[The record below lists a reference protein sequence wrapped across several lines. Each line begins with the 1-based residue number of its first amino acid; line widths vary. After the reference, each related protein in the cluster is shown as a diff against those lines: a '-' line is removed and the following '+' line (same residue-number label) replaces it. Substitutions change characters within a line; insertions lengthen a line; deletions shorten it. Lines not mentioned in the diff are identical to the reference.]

1 MWCGWLSGWI
11 QEHEFVPLFGQLEN
25 IWFANEEI
33 IFEYTPLRTLEF
45 CSSLMAYKVEKI
57 SDFSSTGFCLY
68 YRMLDFNIYSS
79 VELNTG
85 LYISLK
91 ITYLGSACFVNSK
104 QVSDIFAYISF
115 YNFTHVHCGFKG
127 VRGTVAAYHFRIEHV
142 VKLVNSCANLNGDID
157 EQAVFRMEGNGT
169 GMSVFLWHWV

>member
-1 MWCGWLSGWI
+1 M
-11 QEHEFVPLFGQLEN
+11 PLFGQLEN
-25 IWFANEEI
+25 IWLANEEI

-91 ITYLGSACFVNSK
+91 YDLK
-104 QVSDIFAYISF
+104 DIIEQHIVGD
-115 YNFTHVHCGFKG
+115 NPL
-127 VRGTVAAYHFRIEHV
+127 HF
-142 VKLVNSCANLNGDID
+142 
-157 EQAVFRMEGNGT
+157 
-169 GMSVFLWHWV
+169 